1 MEGLAMLPTMNRTND
16 FGSLLDNFFAPNLW
30 NNRDAFSREAVP
42 AVNIAE
48 NDNDYRIEVAAPG
61 LKKDDINIDLDENV
75 LTISSEQE
83 DKKEENEENYTRKEF
98 SYCSFKRSF
107 VLPDNVNADKIEAH
121 HKDGVLEINI
131 PKEEQKKLS
140 KQIKIS

>member
-1 MEGLAMLPTMNRTND
+1 MEDISSICTNNEQNQRYSGVYLTTFLLPTYGTTGMH
-16 FGSLLDNFFAPNLW
+16 LPVKQL
-30 NNRDAFSREAVP
+30 

-98 SYCSFKRSF
+98 SYCSFKLSG
-107 VLPDNVNADKIEAH
+107 VLPDNVFADKIEAH
-121 HKDGVLEINI
+121 HKDG
-131 PKEEQKKLS
+131 S
-140 KQIKIS
+140 Y

>member
-1 MEGLAMLPTMNRTND
+1 MLPTMNRTND
-16 FGSLLDNFFAPNLW
+16 FGSLLDNFFTPTLW
-30 NNRDAFSREAVP
+30 NNREGFSREAVP

-48 NDNDYRIEVAAPG
+48 DEKAYRIEVAAPG

-83 DKKEENEENYTRKEF
+83 DKKEEKEENYTRKEF

-107 VLPDNVNADKIEAH
+107 VLPDNTNKDKIEAH
-121 HKDGVLEINI
+121 HKDGVLNINI
-131 PKEEQKKLS
+131 PKEEQKKLT